1 MPNNSKEKLP
11 SKGSFTGIGK
21 TQIDGTVYIGE
32 VDQSVLYVPYKSGEA
47 MIRKYLRI
55 FDKNMETS
63 SQFTIIQY
71 DISRMSNF
79 FQQRITN
86 LNELQ
91 FLL

>member
-47 MIRKYLRI
+47 MIRKYLRL

-63 SQFTIIQY
+63 SQFTIIQLP
-71 DISRMSNF
+71 RMSNF

-86 LNELQ
+86 PNELQ